1 MMTNSLRKPA
11 TRMIALL
18 WLFLAGW
25 LTAPLAFS
33 HSTPV
38 ASLDIREGRSGVQW
52 LDWTYYSA
60 SSDKPPSVQW
70 PAQCSEDYPRLDCG
84 EQGLVGLVT
93 MPEIGEQYSAAVV
106 KVHPKEGAM
115 RTYTLTGG
123 NRSLMLTLDG
133 TLPWQS
139 VAASYIPL
147 GVEHIMLGVDH
158 LLFVLGLI
166 VLVSSTPM
174 LIKTITS
181 FTIAHSITLAA
192 ATLGWVGVPEKPV
205 NAAIALSIV
214 VLAVE
219 VLRHRNGKPS
229 ISTQQPWLI
238 AFGFGLLHGFGF
250 AGAMNEVG
258 LAVETLPVALL
269 FFNVGVE
276 IGQLAFVFLVLGIY
290 HAHRQ
295 LEAIP
300 PKWSATTGIY
310 AIGGIASYWFIA
322 RTVALAT

>member
-1 MMTNSLRKPA
+1 MAQFLKQPLPHSL
-11 TRMIALL
+11 ISICLL
-18 WLFLAGW
+18 LAGM
-25 LTAPLAFS
+25 LATPMAHS

-52 LDWTYYSA
+52 LEWTYYSA
-60 SSDKPPSVQW
+60 NSDKPPGVQW
-70 PAQCSEDYPRLDCG
+70 PPHCTETYPRLDCG
-84 EQGLVGLVT
+84 EQGLVGLIT

-106 KVHPKEGAM
+106 KVHPQTGAM

-133 TLPWQS
+133 KLPWRS

-147 GVEHIMLGVDH
+147 GIEHIMLGIDH

-166 VLVSSTPM
+166 VLVRGTPM

-181 FTIAHSITLAA
+181 FTVAHSLTLAA

-219 VLRHRNGKPS
+219 VLRYREGKPS
-229 ISTQQPWLI
+229 ISAQQPWLI

-250 AGAMNEVG
+250 AGAMNNVG
-258 LAVETLPVALL
+258 LAAESLPVALL
-269 FFNVGVE
+269 FFNIGVE
-276 IGQLAFVFLVLGIY
+276 VGQLAFVFLVLGLY

-295 LEAIP
+295 LNTML
-300 PKWSATTGIY
+300 PKWSATAGIY

-322 RTVALAT
+322 RTLALAT

>member
-115 RTYTLTGG
+115 RT
-123 NRSLMLTLDG
+123 
-133 TLPWQS
+133 P
-139 VAASYIPL
+139 
-147 GVEHIMLGVDH
+147 
-158 LLFVLGLI
+158 
-166 VLVSSTPM
+166 TP
-174 LIKTITS
+174 
-181 FTIAHSITLAA
+181 
-192 ATLGWVGVPEKPV
+192 
-205 NAAIALSIV
+205 
-214 VLAVE
+214 
-219 VLRHRNGKPS
+219 
-229 ISTQQPWLI
+229 
-238 AFGFGLLHGFGF
+238 
-250 AGAMNEVG
+250 
-258 LAVETLPVALL
+258 
-269 FFNVGVE
+269 
-276 IGQLAFVFLVLGIY
+276 
-290 HAHRQ
+290 
-295 LEAIP
+295 
-300 PKWSATTGIY
+300 
-310 AIGGIASYWFIA
+310 
-322 RTVALAT
+322 